1 MSLLLQ
7 IILLL
12 LATLIFAPLAKRYAS
27 TSILGYL
34 IAGLLLGSGVFNLI
48 NDARLISQLTDLG
61 MIMLMLFLGFAF
73 KPQQLWGQ
81 RHNLMINSGLPT
93 LLSIIFL
100 VSASFFILQD
110 FLKSMILG
118 FALALSCI
126 TLVQQLLQNK
136 IHINSKLGQTALSSL
151 QLHSLFAVVLIG
163 LFPLLEDTAS
173 TQHGIAYF
181 AAIIATISGLFL
193 ASRYLVRPAFRFLAH
208 RHSIELIPVLGLL
221 IVLSVVLIID
231 ILNIHVLIGAFLAGI
246 LLAETEFKVEVE
258 RIISP
263 FRDAAIGLL
272 FLAIGLGLS
281 LAPLLQSPLFIL
293 GCILGLLLIK
303 TVVIAACSYY
313 QHRST
318 KFSLGLSILLTQSGE
333 LSFILLKIAETEQ
346 LLNKEILQPTLLIIF
361 GSMLLTPLLYWLMN
375 AKILPLI
382 QKKTPAPIQDV
393 PQHPIL
399 IVGFGRFGQV
409 VARAL
414 HAQGRQFS
422 VIDSNQPDAD
432 FIEQYGHH
440 FLDADVTKVE
450 NLRAA
455 GIEYCKLLIVA
466 IDDVED
472 SMNLVRHL
480 RLNYPDLSLLVR
492 ARDRHHAHL
501 LHDLGIQHVWRET
514 YLSSVDMAQQA
525 LIETGCSTADAQVQ
539 ISQFQQQ
546 DQQLLN
552 QSLWSHDQ
560 YATMDHYPN
569 ALAELEYLF
578 ENIKIISPECLPD
591 DQVTQTDAKSP
602 HETS

>member
-7 IILLL
+7 IILLS

-48 NDARLISQLTDLG
+48 HDARLISQLTDLG

-73 KPQQLWGQ
+73 KPQQLWVQ
-81 RHNLMINSGLPT
+81 RHSLMINSGLPL

-136 IHINSKLGQTALSSL
+136 IQINSKLGQTALSSL

-221 IVLSVVLIID
+221 IVLSVLLIID
-231 ILNIHVLIGAFLAGI
+231 ILNIHTLIGAFLAGI

-272 FLAIGLGLS
+272 FLTIGLGLS
-281 LAPLLQSPLFIL
+281 LTPLLQSPLFIL
-293 GCILGLLLIK
+293 SSILGLLLISK
-303 TVVIAACSYY
+303 KAA
-313 QHRST
+313 
-318 KFSLGLSILLTQSGE
+318 SG
-333 LSFILLKIAETEQ
+333 T
-346 LLNKEILQPTLLIIF
+346 
-361 GSMLLTPLLYWLMN
+361 
-375 AKILPLI
+375 
-382 QKKTPAPIQDV
+382 
-393 PQHPIL
+393 
-399 IVGFGRFGQV
+399 RF
-409 VARAL
+409 
-414 HAQGRQFS
+414 
-422 VIDSNQPDAD
+422 
-432 FIEQYGHH
+432 
-440 FLDADVTKVE
+440 
-450 NLRAA
+450 
-455 GIEYCKLLIVA
+455 
-466 IDDVED
+466 
-472 SMNLVRHL
+472 
-480 RLNYPDLSLLVR
+480 
-492 ARDRHHAHL
+492 
-501 LHDLGIQHVWRET
+501 
-514 YLSSVDMAQQA
+514 
-525 LIETGCSTADAQVQ
+525 
-539 ISQFQQQ
+539 
-546 DQQLLN
+546 
-552 QSLWSHDQ
+552 
-560 YATMDHYPN
+560 
-569 ALAELEYLF
+569 
-578 ENIKIISPECLPD
+578 
-591 DQVTQTDAKSP
+591 
-602 HETS
+602 

>member
-12 LATLIFAPLAKRYAS
+12 FATLIFAPLAKRYAS
-27 TSILGYL
+27 TPVLGYL
-34 IAGLLLGSGVFNLI
+34 MAGLLLGSGVFNLI
-48 NDARLISQLTDLG
+48 DDAGLISQLTDLG
-61 MIMLMLFLGFAF
+61 MVMLMLFLGFAF
-73 KPQQLWGQ
+73 KPQQLWVQ
-81 RHNLMINSGLPT
+81 RHNLMINSGLPL

-118 FALALSCI
+118 FALALSSI

-136 IHINSKLGQTALSSL
+136 IQINSKLGQTALPSL
-151 QLHSLFAVVLIG
+151 QLHTLFAVVLIG

-221 IVLSVVLIID
+221 IVLSVLLIID

-281 LAPLLQSPLFIL
+281 LTPLLQSPLFIL
-293 GCILGLLLIK
+293 GSIVGLLLIK
-303 TVVIAACSYY
+303 ATMIAASSYY
-313 QHRST
+313 QHRSA
-318 KFSLGLSILLTQSGE
+318 KFSLGLSILLAQSGE

-346 LLNKEILQPTLLIIF
+346 LLSKEILQPTLLIIF

-375 AKILPLI
+375 AKILPLV
-382 QKKTPAPIQDV
+382 QKKAPEHSQDV

-409 VARAL
+409 IARVL
-414 HAQGRQFS
+414 HMQGRQFS
-422 VIDSNQPDAD
+422 VMDSNQPDAD

-455 GIEYCKLLIVA
+455 GIEYCKLLIIA

-472 SMNLVRHL
+472 SMNLARHL
-480 RLNYPDLSLLVR
+480 CLNYPDLSLLVR

-514 YLSSVDMAQQA
+514 YLSSLDMAQQA
-525 LIETGCSTADAQVQ
+525 LVETGYSTEDAQVK

-546 DQQLLN
+546 DQQLLK
-552 QSLWSHDQ
+552 QSPWYHDQ
-560 YATMDHYPN
+560 YETMDNYPH

-578 ENIKIISPECLPD
+578 ENMKIVSPERVPD
-591 DQVTQTDAKSP
+591 DQATQTDAKSP

>member
-73 KPQQLWGQ
+73 KPQQLWVQ
-81 RHNLMINSGLPT
+81 RHSLMINSGLPL

-136 IHINSKLGQTALSSL
+136 IQINSKLGQTALSSL

-221 IVLSVVLIID
+221 IVLSVLLIID
-231 ILNIHVLIGAFLAGI
+231 ILNIHKLIGAFLAGI

-263 FRDAAIGLL
+263 FKDAAIGLL
-272 FLAIGLGLS
+272 FLAIGLEIS
-281 LAPLLQSPLFIL
+281 LTPLLQLPLFIL
-293 GCILGLLLIK
+293 ASISGLLLIK
-303 TVVIAACSYY
+303 AAMIAACSYY
-313 QHRST
+313 QQRSG
-318 KFSLGLSILLTQSGE
+318 KFSMGLAILLAHSGE
-333 LSFILLKIAETEQ
+333 LSFLLLKIAESEQ
-346 LLNKEILQPTLLIIF
+346 LLSKEILQPTLLIIF
-361 GSMLLTPLLYWLMN
+361 GSMLLTPLLFWLMN
-375 AKILPLI
+375 TKILPLM
-382 QKKTPAPIQDV
+382 QKKAPKHAHDV

-440 FLDADVTKVE
+440 FLDADVTQVE

-455 GIEYCKLLIVA
+455 DTE
-466 IDDVED
+466 
-472 SMNLVRHL
+472 
-480 RLNYPDLSLLVR
+480 
-492 ARDRHHAHL
+492 
-501 LHDLGIQHVWRET
+501 
-514 YLSSVDMAQQA
+514 
-525 LIETGCSTADAQVQ
+525 
-539 ISQFQQQ
+539 
-546 DQQLLN
+546 
-552 QSLWSHDQ
+552 
-560 YATMDHYPN
+560 
-569 ALAELEYLF
+569 
-578 ENIKIISPECLPD
+578 
-591 DQVTQTDAKSP
+591 
-602 HETS
+602 